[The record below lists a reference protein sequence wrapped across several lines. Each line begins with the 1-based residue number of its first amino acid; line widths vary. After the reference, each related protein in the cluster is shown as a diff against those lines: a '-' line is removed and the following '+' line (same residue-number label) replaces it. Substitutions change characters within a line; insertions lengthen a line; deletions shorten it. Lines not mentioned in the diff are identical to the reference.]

1 MKDKSQKKGHIISI
15 RMSDEERDE
24 VQRIMD
30 TRNKKASYIMRE
42 ALALFREQWEMSR
55 RMETPAQQ

>member
-55 RMETPAQQ
+55 RMETPAQH

>member
-24 VQRIMD
+24 VQKIMD

-55 RMETPAQQ
+55 RMETPAQN